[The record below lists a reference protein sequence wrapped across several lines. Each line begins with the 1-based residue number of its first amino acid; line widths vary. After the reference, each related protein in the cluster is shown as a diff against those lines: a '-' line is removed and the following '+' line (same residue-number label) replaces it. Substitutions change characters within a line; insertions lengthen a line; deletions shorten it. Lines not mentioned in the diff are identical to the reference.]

1 MNDTRRVNGSF
12 PREVKRK
19 KESGNIR
26 VNVEHTPWSFIEHEL
41 RVCSTAARF
50 LAELACEPKTFGRGE
65 LYIYKNNAHERES
78 TKRSAK

>member
-12 PREVKRK
+12 PRGK
-19 KESGNIR
+19 KEKEKAEHIR

-50 LAELACEPKTFGRGE
+50 LAELACEPETFGRGE
-65 LYIYKNNAHERES
+65 LYIYIK
-78 TKRSAK
+78 